1 MTRSVERF
9 HLADVIINVTQGH
22 WNYRWLTDYTWLPI
36 KFPL

>member
-22 WNYRWLTDYTWLPI
+22 WNYRWL
-36 KFPL
+36 